1 MPHNTT
7 IQAYTALAV
16 KFHLLPKHFNDDSSA
31 PPSGQ
36 NPIAVK
42 FKILFMFPIYIIG
55 LWVKPRVK
63 QLDLRA
69 K

>member
-42 FKILFMFPIYIIG
+42 FKDTERG
-55 LWVKPRVK
+55 WRAN
-63 QLDLRA
+63 LDFSF
-69 K
+69 